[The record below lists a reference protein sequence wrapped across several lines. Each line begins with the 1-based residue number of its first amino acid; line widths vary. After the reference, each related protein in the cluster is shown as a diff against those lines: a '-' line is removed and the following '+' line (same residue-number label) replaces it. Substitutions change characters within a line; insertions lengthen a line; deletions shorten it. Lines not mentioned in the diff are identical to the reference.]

1 MNTFMEIMKNYSFIE
16 EKVFNVY
23 EDVTE
28 KEKIALMNELFETRD
43 QIQFT
48 DLITKKTPMHVICA
62 FLAVLESV
70 KDKMILVDQPV
81 LFGDMTLTK
90 RPVDWDPNLAD
101 DYDAEYDEI
110 KDNNL
115 EDEDD
120 FSVIEDEEEPQ
131 G

>member
-1 MNTFMEIMKNYSFIE
+1 MGII
-16 EKVFNVY
+16 VF
-23 EDVTE
+23 
-28 KEKIALMNELFETRD
+28 
-43 QIQFT
+43 
-48 DLITKKTPMHVICA
+48 
-62 FLAVLESV
+62 ESV

-120 FSVIEDEEEPQ
+120 FSVIEDEQEPQ